1 MLASPYLSYTWF
13 PLMGP
18 EGAGPEILGSAFI
31 SSHLILKE
39 ATEGPQLSTW
49 PQGST
54 PVQNVIKYLEDRE
67 NSGQDLR
74 HSSPQATFP
83 TTLPTPP
90 KRRSR
95 WPSAEMPFLTF
106 LLIIKS
112 LLKASFVTSE
122 VQFAETA
129 ALASFTTM
137 L

>member
-39 ATEGPQLSTW
+39 AREGPQLSTW

-54 PVQNVIKYLEDRE
+54 PVQTVIKYLEARE

-74 HSSPQATFP
+74 YSSPQATFP
-83 TTLPTPP
+83 AKPPLPQE
-90 KRRSR
+90 KEQM
-95 WPSAEMPFLTF
+95 AFC
-106 LLIIKS
+106 
-112 LLKASFVTSE
+112 
-122 VQFAETA
+122 
-129 ALASFTTM
+129 
-137 L
+137 